1 MPSEETQRAALL
13 DIASNIR
20 HAQSFIGGMDY
31 EAFCAN
37 TLAFYAVTRCL
48 EIVSEASRR
57 LGDEI
62 KNRHPDIPWR
72 SVAAAGNIYRHTY
85 EDVQQ
90 QLVWSTVRDHLP
102 PLLAAVEAEIAR
114 AS

>member
-1 MPSEETQRAALL
+1 MPSEETQQAALA
-13 DIASNIR
+13 DIARNIR
-20 HAQSFIGGMDY
+20 HAQCFVSSMEY
-31 EAFCAN
+31 EAFCGN
-37 TLAFYAVTRCL
+37 TLVFYAVTRCL

-57 LGDEI
+57 LSDEI
-62 KNRHPDIPWR
+62 KNRHPELPWR
-72 SVAAAGNIYRHTY
+72 NIAAAGNIYRHSY